1 MFCPR
6 CSESQAN
13 DEAQFCSK
21 CGFSI
26 KAVKQLVDADGKIN
40 IEDELSPRQKG
51 IRQGAKL
58 ILLSLILLP
67 ALVLLSALFPGNDR
81 LVESS
86 PDSTIF
92 DQVGLVIIWT
102 LFLAGAAR
110 IAYAF
115 AFEKSASVV
124 IIKANAEFPSE
135 EPASFQPNEARQA
148 LPPSQSVPASSY
160 GKWKQTTRELFEIPR
175 AEKKTSGELR

>member
-26 KAVKQLVDADGKIN
+26 KSVKKLLDTDGV
-40 IEDELSPRQKG
+40 IELETELSPRQKG
-51 IRQGAKL
+51 VRQGAKL

-67 ALVLLSALFPGNDR
+67 ALVLLSALFPADDQ

-86 PDSTIF
+86 PSSTIF
-92 DQVGLVIIWT
+92 DQVGLAILWT
-102 LFLAGAAR
+102 VFLAGSAR

-115 AFEKSASVV
+115 LFEKASNV
-124 IIKANAEFPSE
+124 IKQQENVEIISE
-135 EPASFQPNEARQA
+135 ELHNFKPNETRQS
-148 LPPSQSVPASSY
+148 LPPSESAPASSY

-175 AEKKTSGELR
+175 TEKKTSGELR